1 MHNIPVDRIMTTQP
15 ATVGP
20 DDSVSMARQLL
31 EADEVHHL
39 PVVDNGKVVGIFS
52 SADLLKLYLLEGRGS
67 DLPDAD
73 ARVSEF
79 MEPHP
84 VVLESSA
91 TLRDAATVLSI
102 GGYHAVP
109 VVGPDRALIGI
120 VTTGDLVSHL
130 MEQIPRGDGSI
141 HADVDSDSAAE
152 VSDADVADLLRDAE
166 QAAEV
171 GRDLSNSS
179 RALLLL
185 RDRNRLLQR
194 ACQAAELYMRSGH
207 AEHEHSVLM
216 KRLADLQQAKQ
227 DVVV

>member
-1 MHNIPVDRIMTTQP
+1 MHNIPIDRIMTTQP

-20 DDSVSMARQLL
+20 DDSVSMAKRLL
-31 EADEVHHL
+31 ESDDVHHL
-39 PVVDNGKVVGIFS
+39 PVVENGKVVGIFT
-52 SADLLKLYLLEGRGS
+52 SADLLKLYLLEGHGR

-73 ARVSEF
+73 ARVGEF

-109 VVGPDRALIGI
+109 VVGPDRVLIGI

-141 HADVDSDSAAE
+141 HADVEANSAAD

-171 GRDLSNSS
+171 GRDLSGSS
-179 RALLLL
+179 RALLML

-216 KRLADLQQAKQ
+216 KRLADLQQAKHE
-227 DVVV
+227 VAI